1 MKTINTNMLLTV
13 LIGAMVL
20 VSALQTLQLITL
32 TNALSS
38 GRVAAG
44 VSTAMA
50 SAPLASSS
58 AGASASQSG
67 SLANLP
73 SMVGGC

>member
-1 MKTINTNMLLTV
+1 MKMLNTNMLLTV

-20 VSALQTLQLITL
+20 VSSLQTLQLVTL
-32 TNALSS
+32 TNALVS
-38 GRVAAG
+38 GRVAVGTGAA
-44 VSTAMA
+44 VA
-50 SAPLASSS
+50 SAPLVSS
-58 AGASASQSG
+58 GASASSG

>member
-1 MKTINTNMLLTV
+1 MKIINTNMLLTV

-20 VSALQTLQLITL
+20 VTTLQTLQLFTL
-32 TNALSS
+32 TNALAS
-38 GRVAAG
+38 GRVAVGAG
-44 VSTAMA
+44 AAVA
-50 SAPLASSS
+50 SAPLVSSGASS
-58 AGASASQSG
+58 QG

>member
-1 MKTINTNMLLTV
+1 MKTLNTNMLLTM

-32 TNALSS
+32 TNAISG
-38 GRVAAG
+38 GRVAVGTSAA
-44 VSTAMA
+44 VA

-58 AGASASQSG
+58 AAATG
-67 SLANLP
+67 SLENLP